1 MGVEG
6 YTNVMGGG
14 IRDMLHYR
22 VKNFFIVD
30 CSMYL
35 CILLDPRPSLKWST
49 DAVDKLNQV
58 ILSVHD
64 GMLNKLLSEP
74 TFLQEMYN

>member
-1 MGVEG
+1 
-6 YTNVMGGG
+6 
-14 IRDMLHYR
+14 
-22 VKNFFIVD
+22 
-30 CSMYL
+30 MYL